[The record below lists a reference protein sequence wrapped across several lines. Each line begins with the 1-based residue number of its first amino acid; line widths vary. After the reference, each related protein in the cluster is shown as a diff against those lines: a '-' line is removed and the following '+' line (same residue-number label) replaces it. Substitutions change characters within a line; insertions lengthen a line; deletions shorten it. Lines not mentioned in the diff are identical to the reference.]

1 VTGGLY
7 IGLDLGTSSLKG
19 VVVTAK
25 GEIVARGQAAYR
37 TVRDE
42 PGQAEQDPG
51 DWVKAMRR
59 VVRQIAA
66 DAPPARWRALGL
78 SGMIPTLVLADATG
92 TPTGPAVTWEDA
104 RAGTQGA
111 AFRGAATA
119 VLADEGELYRRTGQ
133 RVDGRYL
140 LPMLMR
146 LRESDRV
153 RVRSANR
160 LMGAKDYLYW
170 WLTGECA
177 TDPSTATG
185 SGCYDLAGAAW
196 IPELAAIAGAVA
208 NAVPDVTAGRPGVP
222 SLPAVLPPTTLR
234 ALRTDVATRL
244 GLPAGLPV
252 CLGAADSVLGML
264 ALGATRPGDVA
275 YVTGT
280 STVIAAVSGWLTL
293 DAARRCLV
301 TPLAGADGWGLEMD
315 LVSTGSA
322 VGWLA
327 RLLGLGRG
335 GERKLME
342 LAAEGAATRHPRG
355 GPEDESLLPSFLPFL
370 GGGEQGALWDPDLRG
385 SILGL
390 DLSHGPADLAAALV
404 EGIVLE
410 SCRCLDV
417 FEQNGL
423 APAPLRAAGA
433 GASSPFLRR
442 QLADASGRDVLFPAD
457 AERSFSALGAALI
470 AARALGEGPADAGA
484 WAGPME
490 RTTSDPSRAAWW
502 KHRRMRHD
510 DAVERLGELY
520 RCC

>member
-1 VTGGLY
+1 M
-7 IGLDLGTSSLKG
+7 
-19 VVVTAK
+19 
-25 GEIVARGQAAYR
+25 
-37 TVRDE
+37 
-42 PGQAEQDPG
+42 PG
-51 DWVKAMRR
+51 
-59 VVRQIAA
+59 
-66 DAPPARWRALGL
+66 
-78 SGMIPTLVLADATG
+78 
-92 TPTGPAVTWEDA
+92 
-104 RAGTQGA
+104 
-111 AFRGAATA
+111 
-119 VLADEGELYRRTGQ
+119 
-133 RVDGRYL
+133 
-140 LPMLMR
+140 
-146 LRESDRV
+146 
-153 RVRSANR
+153 
-160 LMGAKDYLYW
+160 
-170 WLTGECA
+170 
-177 TDPSTATG
+177 
-185 SGCYDLAGAAW
+185 
-196 IPELAAIAGAVA
+196 
-208 NAVPDVTAGRPGVP
+208 
-222 SLPAVLPPTTLR
+222 LPAVLPATTLR
-234 ALRTDVATRL
+234 SLRATAAARL

-275 YVTGT
+275 YITGT
-280 STVIAAVSGWLTL
+280 STVIAAVSGRLTL

-322 VGWLA
+322 VAWLA

-335 GERKLME
+335 GVRKLME
-342 LAAEGAATRHPRG
+342 LSAEGATTRYTRRG
-355 GPEDESLLPSFLPFL
+355 GSPPSFLPFL
-370 GGGEQGALWDPDLRG
+370 GSGEQGALWDPDLRG

-457 AERSFSALGAALI
+457 PERSFSALGAALI
-470 AARALGEGPADAGA
+470 AARSLGEGPVDADA

-490 RTTSDPSRAAWW
+490 HTTSDPSRAAWW

>member
-1 VTGGLY
+1 MSRGQY

-19 VVVTAK
+19 VAVTAK
-25 GEIVARGQAAYR
+25 GEIVACGQAAYR

-51 DWVKAMRR
+51 DWVRAIRR
-59 VVRQIAA
+59 VVQALA
-66 DAPPARWRALGL
+66 QDAPPSQWRALGL
-78 SGMIPTLVLADATG
+78 SGMIPTLVLADASG
-92 TPTGPAVTWEDA
+92 APTGPAVTWEDA

-111 AFRGAATA
+111 AFRGAAAA

-146 LRESDRV
+146 LRESDPE
-153 RVRSANR
+153 RVRSASW

-196 IPELAAIAGAVA
+196 MPELSAIAGAA
-208 NAVPDVTAGRPGVP
+208 ADAGTTGRPGTP
-222 SLPAVLPPTTLR
+222 GLPGVLPPTTLR
-234 ALRTDVATRL
+234 ALRADVAARL
-244 GLPAGLPV
+244 GLPSGLPI

-280 STVIAAVSGWLTL
+280 STVIAAVSERLTVGG
-293 DAARRCLV
+293 AQRCLV
-301 TPLAGADGWGLEMD
+301 TPLAGVDGWGLEMD

-322 VGWLA
+322 VAWLA
-327 RLLGLGRG
+327 RLFGLGRG

-342 LAAEGAATRHPRG
+342 LAAEGATTRSARA
-355 GPEDESLLPSFLPFL
+355 GPEDRSPPSFLPFL
-370 GGGEQGALWDPDLRG
+370 GSGEQGALWDPDLRG

-433 GASSPFLRR
+433 GASSPVLRR

-457 AERSFSALGAALI
+457 PECSFSALGAALI
-470 AARALGEGPADAGA
+470 AARSLGEGPADAGV

-510 DAVERLGELY
+510 DAVERLGRLY
-520 RCC
+520 RQRS